1 MSTALLVKVI
11 QSGVSIIVGILAL
24 LYRKRLTQEI
34 TTKFKNVY
42 GKGFNIE
49 KVFDSK
55 LFNWYLEF
63 GFVLFGICAF
73 IFAFFSIFGPINNW

>member
-42 GKGFNIE
+42 GKG
-49 KVFDSK
+49 
-55 LFNWYLEF
+55 YTLET
-63 GFVLFGICAF
+63 A
-73 IFAFFSIFGPINNW
+73 AS